1 MKYRKNILEYARQ
14 HERASDFLKIKR
26 YHVPDA
32 KVKSVPM
39 DSLEDV
45 DEIPKGD
52 GKRWEDDR
60 LAAAIAK
67 YGAKDKVSCVLKSFT
82 NNDRHVFP
90 IVKCSC
96 NLV

>member
-1 MKYRKNILEYARQ
+1 MKYRKDILEYARQ
-14 HERASDFLKIKR
+14 HERAADFLKIKR

-39 DSLEDV
+39 DSLEDA

-67 YGAKDKVSCVLKSFT
+67 YGAKDKVCCVPSSFT
-82 NNDRHVFP
+82 YANLHGSQILRHV
-90 IVKCSC
+90 
-96 NLV
+96 